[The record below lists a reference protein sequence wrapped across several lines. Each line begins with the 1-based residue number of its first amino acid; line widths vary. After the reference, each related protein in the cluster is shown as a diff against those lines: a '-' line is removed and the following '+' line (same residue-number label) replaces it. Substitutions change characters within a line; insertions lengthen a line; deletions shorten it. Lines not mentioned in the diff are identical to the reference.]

1 VAGDWRDQRI
11 AELERE
17 HAELRRENAELKAK
31 VEQLLKRVAELEE
44 RLRQSSRNSSK
55 PPSSDGPATPA
66 RKYYKR
72 KQKSGKK
79 RGGQPG
85 HEKHE
90 RKLVPPD
97 QVDEHHDCVPKECED
112 CREKLLGR
120 DPDPELHQVFEIP
133 EVRPRVSQYA
143 LHSLGCD
150 RCGHITQGQ
159 LPKHVPTRSF
169 GPSVDAVVGLLAGP
183 YRLSKRF
190 VQALIGDLFGLEM
203 SLGSVIDCQRAVS
216 EAVAAP
222 VVEATQFAREQ
233 PVKHA
238 DETGWFE
245 KGKRAWLWV
254 LATPLVTVFM
264 VHLSR
269 DSVAAQQLLG
279 AAMGILVT
287 DRHAGYNWWPLGLRQ
302 VCWAHLLRDFTAIS
316 ERGGHSEKLGKA
328 LLEQAHQMFS
338 WWHRVRDGTL
348 QRSTFRVYMRSVR
361 SEVKTLLIEGRDQC
375 SHPRTARTCSRLLKV
390 FPALW
395 LFVDQEGVEPTN
407 NVAEQRARHPVIWRR
422 TSHGTQSKAGSRFVE
437 RILTVYATLRQQNR
451 NVLDFLRAACT
462 ARLRG
467 TTAPSLLPTVG
478 SDRSV
483 SLPAAA

>member
-1 VAGDWRDQRI
+1 MAGDWRDQRI

-17 HAELRRENAELKAK
+17 NAELRRENAELKAK

-55 PPSSDGPATPA
+55 PPSSDGPATPV

-97 QVDEHHDCVPKECED
+97 QVDEHHDCVPKECEN
-112 CREKLLGR
+112 CQEELLGR

-133 EVRPRVSQYA
+133 EVRPIVSQYA

-150 RCGHITQGQ
+150 ACGHITQGQ
-159 LPKHVPTRSF
+159 LPERVPTRSF

-190 VQALIGDLFGLEM
+190 VQALVGDLFGLEM
-203 SLGSVIDCQRAVS
+203 SLGSVIACQRAVS

-279 AAMGILVT
+279 AAMGILVS
-287 DRHAGYNWWPLGLRQ
+287 DRHAGYNWWPLALRQ

-316 ERGGHSEKLGKA
+316 ERGGHSEELGKA

-361 SEVKTLLIEGRDQC
+361 SEVEALLTEGRDHC
-375 SHPRTARTCSRLLKV
+375 DHPRTARTCKRLLKI

-395 LFVDQEGVEPTN
+395 LFVDREGVEPTN

-422 TSHGTQSKAGSRFVE
+422 TSHGTQSKTGSRFVE

-451 NVLDFLRAACT
+451 HVLDFLRAACT

-467 TTAPSLLPTVG
+467 TAAPSLLPTVG